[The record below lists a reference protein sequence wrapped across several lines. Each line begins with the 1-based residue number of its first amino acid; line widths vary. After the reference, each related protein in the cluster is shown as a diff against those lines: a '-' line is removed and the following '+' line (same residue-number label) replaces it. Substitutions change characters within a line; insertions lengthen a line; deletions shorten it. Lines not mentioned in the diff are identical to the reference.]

1 MDLKENLEALF
12 EKLENFFRTETVVGK
27 PMTVGD
33 VTLVPI
39 IEVSFGLGAGT
50 GSGKDSRGNDGTG
63 GGAGVG
69 GKIAPNSMLV
79 IKGGEVSLM
88 ALKDKGSL
96 EKIIEMVPGI
106 INKVKQDKDEGKD
119 E

>member
-1 MDLKENLEALF
+1 MDYKENLETLF
-12 EKLENFFRTETVVGK
+12 EKLERFFRTETVVGK
-27 PMTVGD
+27 PLTVGD

-39 IEVSFGLGAGT
+39 IEVTFGLGTGG
-50 GSGKDSRGNDGTG
+50 GSGKDSKGNDGTG

-69 GKIAPNSMLV
+69 GKIAPNSVLV
-79 IKGGEVSLM
+79 IKGDEVTLM

-96 EKIIEMVPGI
+96 ERIIDMVPEI
-106 INKVKQDKDEGKD
+106 ISKVKADKE